1 MNIKFTSLLILT
13 RELRYPVKRGG
24 NRKRRSR
31 NRGLRYLFTLV
42 LGFQENLMQILS
54 AFLLFFGE
62 KKQNSVRNPCFLSSL
77 SYLILLICLVMAQ
90 NHGKDTP

>member
-62 KKQNSVRNPCFLSSL
+62 KNRIASEIPVFFHP
-77 SYLILLICLVMAQ
+77 LVI
-90 NHGKDTP
+90 